1 MPKDIGRFMQEMRK
15 NKGLTQKELADRI
28 GISDKTISKWENGN
42 SVPDTSILLSLCEE
56 LDITVNELL
65 SCEKISSDNYSM
77 KAEETIM
84 TLMKEN
90 EDNKKS
96 NIISRIIGGV
106 VLLIGILFLALSTA
120 GVGFPVQYY
129 IDIPSLLII
138 LFLSVGIVLISGARK
153 KEKVLLILSRTIMPM
168 GLATAIISSIIVMA
182 NITNLELIGPNL
194 AVVFLTLL
202 YSAIIK
208 IVVEFLMVHE

>member
-1 MPKDIGRFMQEMRK
+1 MTKNIGSFMQEMRK

-42 SVPDTSILLSLCEE
+42 SVPDTSILLSLCKE

-90 EDNKKS
+90 EENKKS
-96 NIISRIIGGV
+96 NIISKVIGGV
-106 VLLIGILFLALSTA
+106 VLLIGILFLGLSTA
-120 GVGFPVQYY
+120 GLGFPVRFY
-129 IDIPSLLII
+129 IDLPSLLII
-138 LFLSVGIVLISGARK
+138 AFLSVGMVLVSGARK
-153 KEKVLLILSRTIMPM
+153 RDKILLILSRTIIPI
-168 GLATAIISSIIVMA
+168 GLVTAIVSSIIVLA
-182 NITNLELIGPNL
+182 NVTSLESIGPNL

-208 IVVEFLMVHE
+208 IVVEFLLVRE